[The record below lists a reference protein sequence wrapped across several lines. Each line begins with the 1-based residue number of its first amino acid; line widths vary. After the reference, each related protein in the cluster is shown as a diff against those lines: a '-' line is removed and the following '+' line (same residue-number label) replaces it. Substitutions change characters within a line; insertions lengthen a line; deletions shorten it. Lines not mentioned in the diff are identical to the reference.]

1 MTISSPTPFVEALSR
16 LDRPVAP
23 TTLSSAEIAA
33 LDQEVTNKALL
44 SARTMYSDLLEEYR
58 RGLADLAN
66 PRTELR
72 VLADGH
78 QKPVT
83 VGMNPAELRTRIKGL
98 LDQLGY
104 RPEEGK
110 EGTIEDLGSD
120 QRINLVIFMNSRD
133 AAGYGQFR
141 RNQDAAL
148 LWSHPAL
155 EMVRFEERDE
165 KRNWLERWRGLGGK
179 VFFGTGLDGKEGRL
193 IARKDDAIWFE
204 LSRFGR
210 PWPPFDFNSGVGL
223 RPVTRAEAV
232 RLGVIKAEDRV
243 GRLEVSFAEAT
254 DRLKPG
260 LRTEEQEGEGSWV

>member
-1 MTISSPTPFVEALSR
+1 MPITEPVPFRQAIERMDRSVMPTP
-16 LDRPVAP
+16 
-23 TTLSSAEIAA
+23 LSSAELAA
-33 LDQEVTNKALL
+33 LNEEITNRSFV
-44 SARTMYSDLLEEYR
+44 SARTTLEGILEEYR
-58 RGLADLAN
+58 TGIADLLN
-66 PRTELR
+66 PRTEMR
-72 VLADGH
+72 DG
-78 QKPVT
+78 KPVT

-104 RPEEGK
+104 RPEPGK

-120 QRINLVIFMNSRD
+120 QRINLVIYMNSRD

-193 IARKDDAIWFE
+193 VARKDDRIWFE

-210 PWPPFDFNSGVGL
+210 PWPPFDFNSGVGV

-243 GRLEVSFAEAT
+243 GRLEVSFAEVTVPAEAGT
-254 DRLKPG
+254 PY
-260 LRTEEQEGEGSWV
+260 GEGSWV

>member
-44 SARTMYSDLLEEYR
+44 SARTMYADLLEEYR

-66 PRTELR
+66 PRTEIR
-72 VLADGH
+72 DG
-78 QKPVT
+78 KPVT

-98 LDQLGY
+98 LDELGY

-110 EGTIEDLGSD
+110 AGTIEDLGSD
-120 QRINLVIFMNSRD
+120 QRINLVIYMNSRD

-155 EMVRFEERDE
+155 EMVRFEEREE

-179 VFFGTGLDGKEGRL
+179 VYFGTGLDGKEGRL
-193 IARKDDAIWFE
+193 VARKDDRIWFE
-204 LSRFGR
+204 ISRFGR
-210 PWPPFDFNSGVGL
+210 PWPPFDFNSGVGV
-223 RPVTRAEAV
+223 RPVTRAEAI
-232 RLGVIKAEDRV
+232 RLGVIRADERV
-243 GRLEVSFAEAT
+243 GQLQVSFAEV
-254 DRLKPG
+254 
-260 LRTEEQEGEGSWV
+260 TEPAEAGTPYGEGSWV